1 MAGTIFFVVVLIIVI
16 AIGAMWALK
25 PPNDDGY

>member
-1 MAGTIFFVVVLIIVI
+1 MAGILFFVIGLITVI
-16 AIGAMWALK
+16 AIGAVWALK